1 MKNKNLI
8 ITGGT
13 RGLGLAYANHF
24 CKKGYNLY
32 LTDISEKA
40 CEAFDTGLTLDKI
53 LDKLKSFG
61 GDVHYLSA
69 DLTDQKNAD
78 NMIADAKE
86 KFDTVDGL
94 IANAGGDISGRDDMA
109 SGGKAKNNSFI
120 IQYEEFNNIFDR
132 NFKTCLHTLRSIV
145 PVMKEQKYGKII
157 TVSSI
162 NASFG
167 VSKETTYSIAKS
179 AVVQLSRSLAKEL
192 REFNINVNCIMPGP
206 VRTERFLSTIKDR
219 HKHDT
224 ELLNN
229 KEGLMRIAETSD
241 VCPVVEFLLSSN
253 SNFISGEVIK
263 IDGGLFPQPV

>member
-1 MKNKNLI
+1 VKNKNLI
-8 ITGGT
+8 ITGST
-13 RGLGLAYANHF
+13 RGLGLAYANYF
-24 CKKGYNLY
+24 SSKGYNLF

-40 CEAFDTGLTLDKI
+40 CEAFNTGTTLDKI
-53 LDKLKSFG
+53 LTKLRSFG
-61 GDVHYLSA
+61 GKVHYQSA
-69 DLTDQKNAD
+69 DLTDQKNAND
-78 NMIADAKE
+78 IIAEAKI
-86 KFDTVDGL
+86 KFNSIDGL
-94 IANAGGDISGRDDMA
+94 IANAGGDISGSDARA
-109 SGGKAKNNSFI
+109 SGGKASNNTFM

-132 NFKTCLHTLRSIV
+132 NFKTCLHTLRSVV

-179 AVVQLSRSLAKEL
+179 AIVQLSRSLAKEL

-206 VRTERFLSTIKDR
+206 VRTERFLSTVKDR

-224 ELLNN
+224 QLLDN
-229 KEGLMRIAETSD
+229 KEGLMRIAETED
-241 VCPVVEFLLSSN
+241 ICPVVEFLISSN